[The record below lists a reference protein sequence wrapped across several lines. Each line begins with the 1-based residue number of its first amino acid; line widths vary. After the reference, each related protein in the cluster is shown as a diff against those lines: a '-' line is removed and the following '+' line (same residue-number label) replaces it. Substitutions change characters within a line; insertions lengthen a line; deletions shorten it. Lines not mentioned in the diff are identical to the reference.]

1 MLNYTSFYMSFL
13 FLISSI
19 IFQMGTVPFTNHR
32 IILIFGNNTTLVQ
45 RQLVLLQKDS
55 SGLAERDLIVKQ
67 VKPGDD
73 LYVSYQ
79 IKPDEPFTIILIGKD
94 GGEKYRSVNMLTTN
108 HIFTIIDAMPMRQ
121 AEMRRQK
128 NEKR

>member
-1 MLNYTSFYMSFL
+1 MSFL

-32 IILIFGNNTTLVQ
+32 IVLIFGNNTTLVQ

-67 VKPGDD
+67 VKPGDN
-73 LYVSYQ
+73 LYQTYD
-79 IKPDEPFTIILIGKD
+79 IIFNEPFTVILIGKD
-94 GGEKYRSVNMLTTN
+94 GGEKYRSNSILTTN
-108 HIFTIIDAMPMRQ
+108 HLFTIIDAMPMRQ
-121 AEMRRQK
+121 AEIRRQK

>member
-1 MLNYTSFYMSFL
+1 MTFL

-32 IILIFGNNTTLVQ
+32 IVLIFGNNTTLVQ

-67 VKPGDD
+67 VKPGDN
-73 LYVSYQ
+73 LYQTYD
-79 IKPDEPFTIILIGKD
+79 IIFNEPFTVILIGKD
-94 GGEKYRSVNMLTTN
+94 GGEKYRSANILTTN
-108 HIFTIIDAMPMRQ
+108 HLFTIIDAMPMRQ
-121 AEMRRQK
+121 AEIGRQK

>member
-1 MLNYTSFYMSFL
+1 MTFL

-32 IILIFGNNTTLVQ
+32 IVLIFGNNTTLVQ

-67 VKPGDD
+67 VKPGDN
-73 LYVSYQ
+73 LYQTYD
-79 IKPDEPFTIILIGKD
+79 IIFNEPFTVILIGKD
-94 GGEKYRSVNMLTTN
+94 GGEKYRSNSILTTN
-108 HIFTIIDAMPMRQ
+108 HLFTIIDAMPMRQ

>member
-1 MLNYTSFYMSFL
+1 MTFL

-67 VKPGDD
+67 VKPGDY
-73 LYVSYQ
+73 LYESYQ
-79 IKPDEPFTIILIGKD
+79 IKPDEPFTVILIGKD
-94 GGEKYRSVNMLTTN
+94 GGEKYRSANMLTTN
-108 HIFTIIDAMPMRQ
+108 RLFATIDAMPMRQ

>member
-1 MLNYTSFYMSFL
+1 MTFL

-32 IILIFGNNTTLVQ
+32 IVLIFGNNTTLVQ

-67 VKPGDD
+67 VKPGDN
-73 LYVSYQ
+73 LYQTYD
-79 IKPDEPFTIILIGKD
+79 IIFNEPFTVILIGKD
-94 GGEKYRSVNMLTTN
+94 GGEKYRSNSILTTN
-108 HIFTIIDAMPMRQ
+108 HLFTIIDAMPMRQ
-121 AEMRRQK
+121 AEIRRQK